1 MSGSLITRLLRAATL
16 ALALGCSPSTGS
28 ERFSF
33 RAVAGGNPEF
43 SGAPLTFQTE
53 SGWNVTLSE
62 ARVTLGP
69 IYLNSQAGLR
79 DESAS
84 ILNFLVKPAHAQGA
98 SHLESGRVVG
108 EVLAQVAFDAL
119 SSNLVEFPTLG
130 SMVSEPVRTAEVW
143 FYPADGGAQVPV
155 ALRVRGRAERAAR
168 SVAFRGDLLLNEDW
182 VASGN
187 QGARGAQA
195 LADLRKVRGIATVF
209 QPSAGGSLALRF
221 DVRRLFRGANFD
233 SLEQNPSD
241 ADGTKRLNQSKDAN
255 VPQDQVMVNLYQGL
269 RQSSGTYTFSW
280 HE

>member
-1 MSGSLITRLLRAATL
+1 MSGSLTTCFLRAATL

-33 RAVAGGNPEF
+33 HAVAGGNPEF
-43 SGAPLTFQTE
+43 SGTPLTFQNE
-53 SGWNVTLSE
+53 SGWNITLSE

-108 EVLAQVAFDAL
+108 EVLAQVTFDAL
-119 SSNLVEFPTLG
+119 SSNLVEFPSLG

-143 FYPADGGAQVPV
+143 FYPADGSAQVPV

-182 VASGN
+182 VANGN

-209 QPSAGGSLALRF
+209 QPSVGGSLALRF

-255 VPQDQVMVNLYQGL
+255 LPQDQVMVNLYQGL
-269 RQSSGTYTFSW
+269 RLSSGTYTFSW
-280 HE
+280 LE